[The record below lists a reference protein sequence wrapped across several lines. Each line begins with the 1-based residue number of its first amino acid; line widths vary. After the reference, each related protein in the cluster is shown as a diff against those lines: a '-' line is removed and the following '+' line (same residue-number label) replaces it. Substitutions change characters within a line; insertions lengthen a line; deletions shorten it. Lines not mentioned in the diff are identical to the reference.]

1 MNITTRGYFYAGA
14 ASLAL
19 CTALTAQA
27 ASAQAA
33 PALAAAANGEAAQ
46 PVPTD
51 DAQAQTPS
59 SEPISNS
66 DDITVTGTRV
76 NKSTPITSSVH
87 TYEPQSIISRSII
100 ENSVP
105 PTADY
110 SQVIMLT
117 PGASLVPSSGNG
129 VGLGDA
135 KITLRGF
142 KDGNYNITY
151 DGIPF
156 GDSNDPTHHSTSYF
170 PNGTYERIIVDRG
183 PGSATDLGQES
194 YGGNVHIISRE
205 ATDRFFVENQAVYGS
220 FNTWLER
227 LTVNSGAIQKFGDLR
242 VIAVGE
248 YKQSDG
254 ALSNQPGWWTNG
266 FIKIEK
272 PLGSHALFSVLGS
285 YNQSLFNQSDAAGGE
300 TAAQVAL
307 FGKDFGA
314 TTPATAAASLY
325 PNARFDWNWE
335 NKTTDFEI
343 ARLQADLSS
352 RIHIDNKLY
361 TYFYKNFTF
370 STEDSTTQCN
380 VLSTIDQCIGNPAL
394 GVVVKAKGTGPG
406 GGGGKTVAG
415 DIAGY
420 TKVNQYRQWG
430 DVFQVNVDTGI
441 GILKAGVW
449 YEQSH
454 SKRYRYDYDVTTAS
468 RAGGLSDYNFNFAI
482 MNSGNYWNWKESD
495 KSYNVM
501 LNGQYVP
508 AYIKYDERT
517 SWEQIQDFG
526 EFELKLLDN
535 RLTITPG
542 VKVQDFT
549 RAIDTPIA
557 AQSSRLG
564 VKTKESYKPTLPYLT
579 INYLIRPD
587 FSVYGQFAKGF
598 LIPSL
603 SASLETKGSKNAAV
617 PLDPLPTKTTN
628 YQGGFVYAGQR
639 LNVDGDVYYIES
651 SNSTYTDPTN
661 GNNVTVNA
669 NPAHYKGIEGQVSYI
684 VLPGLTA
691 IANGSLQ
698 SARDAVTG
706 LWLQGVPNSTAMLG
720 AVYSRGR
727 FKFSYLHKF
736 TGPQWVDAANT
747 VRLGAYDYGV
757 LAGSV
762 TYGNLTAGVT
772 VTNLFNDRSVVSQSG
787 KSTDPNTLYM
797 FQARRS
803 VLGQLKVRF

>member
-1 MNITTRGYFYAGA
+1 MK
-14 ASLAL
+14 SLAL
-19 CTALTAQA
+19 AHVIFLSTAASALCAAAPAAAQA
-27 ASAQAA
+27 IAQAA
-33 PALAAAANGEAAQ
+33 PGG
-46 PVPTD
+46 
-51 DAQAQTPS
+51 QTPGGA
-59 SEPISNS
+59 NS
-66 DDITVTGTRV
+66 TGIADGSPTTNGDDIVVTGTRV
-76 NKSTPITSSVH
+76 NLSTPITSSVH

-129 VGLGDA
+129 VGFGDA

-205 ATDRFFVENQAVYGS
+205 ATNKFFVEEQAAYGS
-220 FNTWLER
+220 FNTALER
-227 LTVNSGAIQKFGDLR
+227 LTVNSGSIPQLGGLKM
-242 VIAVGE
+242 IAVGE
-248 YKQSDG
+248 YKRTDG
-254 ALSNQPGWWTNG
+254 ALSNQPGWWANG
-266 FIKIEK
+266 FVKLEK
-272 PLGSHALFSVLGS
+272 PLGSNALFSVLAN
-285 YNQSLFNQSDAAGGE
+285 YNQSLFNQSDSGGGVN
-300 TAAQVAL
+300 AAQVAL
-307 FGKDFGA
+307 FGKNFGA

-325 PNARFDWNWE
+325 PNARNDWNWE

-343 ARLQADLSS
+343 ARLQWDASS

-361 TYFYKNFTF
+361 TYAYKNFTF

-380 VLSTIDQCIGNPAL
+380 VLSTVDQCVGNRPL
-394 GVVVKAKGTGPG
+394 SVLVKAQGTGPG
-406 GGGGKTVAG
+406 GGGGKTVVG

-441 GILKAGVW
+441 GLLKAGVW
-449 YEQSH
+449 YEHSH

-468 RAGGLSDYNFNFAI
+468 RAGGISNYNFDFAI
-482 MNSGNYWNWKESD
+482 MNSGSYWNWKEKD
-495 KSYNVM
+495 TAANVM

-517 SWEQIQDFG
+517 SWDQIQGFG
-526 EFELKLLDN
+526 EFEFKLLNDA
-535 RLTITPG
+535 LTITPG

-549 RAIDTPIA
+549 RKIDTPIA
-557 AQSSRLG
+557 AQTSRVG
-564 VKTKESYKPTLPYLT
+564 IDSQQSYKPTLPYLT

-603 SASLETKGSKNAAV
+603 SASLESKGQNNIAV
-617 PLDPLPTKTTN
+617 PQEPLPTKTTN
-628 YQGGFVYAGQR
+628 YQAGFVYAGQR
-639 LNVDGDVYYIES
+639 LNVDADVYYIEA
-651 SNSTYTDPTN
+651 SNSTYVDPTN
-661 GNNVTVNA
+661 NNNVFQNA
-669 NPAHYKGIEGQVSYI
+669 LAARYKGVEGQVSY
-684 VLPGLTA
+684 VVVPRLTA
-691 IANGSLQ
+691 LANGTVM
-698 SARDAVTG
+698 SAKNVDDPTSPLG
-706 LWLQGVPNSTAMLG
+706 GKWLQGAPNYTALLG
-720 AVYSRGR
+720 AVYSAGR
-727 FKFSYLHKF
+727 FKLSYLHKF
-736 TGPQWVDAANT
+736 TGRQFVTADNN
-747 VRLGAYDYGV
+747 VQLGAYNYGV

-762 TYGNLTAGVT
+762 TFDRVTAGIT
-772 VTNLFNDRSVVSQSG
+772 VTNLFNDRSIVAG
-787 KSTDPNTLYM
+787 DPTSLFI

-803 VLGQLKVRF
+803 VLGQIKFRF